1 MSGTESTMAKYDQL
15 KEIMHIVSQIEKLKV
30 NVQTKLQSKRYPAQ
44 EVLDVMA
51 DAMQEVDEITRIN
64 SQSSGWIQIYDEL
77 RGGRIPDNLCDKIS
91 AWQKETLNWVDH
103 MESRRLIRNLEKE
116 VQRQGELIEKLL
128 SVHTDQKICE

>member
-1 MSGTESTMAKYDQL
+1 MSGTESAMEKHDQL

-51 DAMQEVDEITRIN
+51 DAMQDVDEITRIN

-77 RGGRIPDNLCDKIS
+77 RGGKIPDNLCDKIS
-91 AWQKETLNWVDH
+91 GWQKETLNWVDH
-103 MESRRLIRNLEKE
+103 MESRRLIHELEEE
-116 VQRQGELIEKLL
+116 VHRQAELIQQLMDKYN
-128 SVHTDQKICE
+128 V